1 VILFLFVMRRP
12 GFGAMVI
19 VIKFTYR
26 FVEQLEEKLDKAC
39 CNRKG
44 HEADSPIR
52 KVTGW
57 FSDMSTAFGGYSLSK
72 IVQYPRLYLDRG
84 YRRSFGGQDLGGED
98 AGFIAMM
105 YGYATCS
112 HFDRLP
118 MSRIYCSRTGL
129 AFSFCALRW
138 LLQPALERGL
148 LCQFGGALFLS
159 IRLQASLACTGGIF

>member
-1 VILFLFVMRRP
+1 MQF
-12 GFGAMVI
+12 
-19 VIKFTYR
+19 
-26 FVEQLEEKLDKAC
+26 EEKLDRAC
-39 CNRKG
+39 CNPKG

-112 HFDRLP
+112 ALWSSSPVQDLLLARRFGVFFLCIALAPSTCFGAWVALP
-118 MSRIYCSRTGL
+118 VWWGTLPLDQAADLVSMYWWDLLMDFL
-129 AFSFCALRW
+129 AILTKVEA
-138 LLQPALERGL
+138 
-148 LCQFGGALFLS
+148 FLS
-159 IRLQASLACTGGIF
+159 NTGKVAK